1 MQGGST
7 LKQRLKGVR
16 SIFAPNLFRSPGR
29 SAINL
34 VALLHDFSFV
44 SLSLYPLSVLGHC
57 HFLFPYRALRT
68 MFAEYFNFT
77 ITNHQ
82 SKKKVITSR
91 CIVIYNRQILF
102 YTMIQKNVMKSLLL
116 TVKLQTIVVFFCKD
130 CFFVGESRWSVLT
143 SLPFPI
149 LGILR

>member
-1 MQGGST
+1 MVVIDS
-7 LKQRLKGVR
+7 KNK
-16 SIFAPNLFRSPGR
+16 
-29 SAINL
+29 
-34 VALLHDFSFV
+34 VAKDGEREREREIERERKKEILLPCCTTFPL